1 VSRKYLRALGG
12 AAVVTAMVAL
22 AGCQTGGNTGDNQAG
37 KCGGK
42 IAIFGAFSGGNAG
55 IVTPSRDGAKLAVE
69 KFNAANPN
77 CKVTMVE
84 FDTEGDGTKATPV
97 AAQVAADQSFVA
109 VIGGHFSGES
119 RATMKTYEGAGLV
132 MVSPSATATD
142 LTTTG
147 NKAFHRVVGNDDS
160 QGPAI
165 SNYIAQVWKSSKVYV
180 TDDGSAYG
188 AALANTVKSK
198 LGTAVIGSDKVQ
210 EKQADFAA
218 TIGKIKTAGADVVFH
233 GGYVREAA
241 PMLKQLRAAG
251 YTGKFIGGD
260 GLYDAAFAESA
271 GKTESEGAI
280 ITCPCIPGSKAK
292 GGFDFASEFKA
303 KYGVDPGPYAA
314 EGYDSAS
321 VLLDG
326 FKAGKTTRKELLD
339 WVDAYNKAGLTKT
352 IKFDDKGEVAPENVV
367 IWAYTVKGGVVT
379 ADQEIPK

>member
-1 VSRKYLRALGG
+1 
-12 AAVVTAMVAL
+12 MVAL
-22 AGCQTGGNTGDNQAG
+22 AGCQTGGNTDNTQAG

-55 IVTPSRDGAKLAVE
+55 IVTPARDGAKLAIE

-77 CKVTMVE
+77 CKVTGVD
-84 FDTEGDGTKATPV
+84 FDTEGDPAKATPV
-97 AAQVAADQSFVA
+97 ANQVAADQSFVA
-109 VIGGHFSGES
+109 VIGGMFSGES
-119 RATMKTYEGAGLV
+119 RATMKTYEGGGLV

-147 NKAFHRVVGNDDS
+147 NKSFHRVVGNDDS

-165 SNYIAQVWKSSKVYV
+165 ANYISKVWKSSKVFV

-188 AALANTVKSK
+188 SALANTVKSK
-198 LGTAVIGSDKVQ
+198 LGTAVVGSDKVQ

-218 TIGKIKTAGADVVFH
+218 TIAKVKASGADVVFH

-241 PMLKQLRAAG
+241 PMLKQLRGAG
-251 YTGKFIGGD
+251 VQAHFIGGD
-260 GLYDAAFAESA
+260 GLYDPAFAESA

-280 ITCPCIPGSKAK
+280 VTCPCIPSAKAK
-292 GGFDFASEFKA
+292 GSFDFASEFKA
-303 KYGVDPGPYAA
+303 KFGSDPGPYAA
-314 EGYDSAS
+314 EGYDAAT

-352 IKFDDKGEVAPENVV
+352 IKFDEKGEVDASNVV
-367 IWAYTVKGGVVT
+367 IWAYTVKGGSVV